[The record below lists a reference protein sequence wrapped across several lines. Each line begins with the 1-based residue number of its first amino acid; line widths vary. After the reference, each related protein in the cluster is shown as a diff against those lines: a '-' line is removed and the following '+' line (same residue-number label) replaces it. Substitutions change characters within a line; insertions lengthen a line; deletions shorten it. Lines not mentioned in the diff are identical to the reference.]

1 MWLEN
6 IDSRYFGWKIFGM
19 NILRLSRIWWS
30 KRSSRLKQKAAR
42 AQLVGGQTF
51 YFYFSELRLINMS

>member
-42 AQLVGGQTF
+42 AQLSVDNL
-51 YFYFSELRLINMS
+51 SISILAS

>member
-42 AQLVGGQTF
+42 AQLVVDKL
-51 YFYFSELRLINMS
+51 SISILAS